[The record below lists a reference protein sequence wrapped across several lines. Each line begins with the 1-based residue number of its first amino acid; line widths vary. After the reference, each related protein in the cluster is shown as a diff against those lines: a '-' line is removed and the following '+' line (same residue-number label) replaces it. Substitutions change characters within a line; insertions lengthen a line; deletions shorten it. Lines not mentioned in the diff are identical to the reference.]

1 MKIETL
7 LPLGKL
13 DPGLRAP
20 EQPLDL
26 HAIGRD
32 AQLVESLGY
41 DGLLTEE
48 TKDDPFMVMA
58 LMAQATSRVNLGTAV
73 AIAFARSPTS
83 MAMSAWSM
91 QKLSNGRFTLGLGP
105 QVRAHIARRFGMPTH
120 AAGPW
125 MREYIQVLRAIWDH
139 WQNGT
144 PLRISGEIYNI
155 DLMVPLFHPGPIEF
169 PRIPV
174 HIAAVN
180 RIMCR
185 VAGELAD
192 GIRPHPVCTPSY
204 IRQVMLPEVQV
215 GAARTGQQMN
225 DFAVA
230 MKPLVATAENEA
242 ELEMRI
248 RDARARLAFYAST
261 PAYAATFNYHGLE
274 QLTAEAKLLARAQ
287 RWEDLPQLI
296 DDTVLNTYVT
306 VGTWDQIGQKLL
318 ARYDG
323 VVSSLEVSIPVRSG
337 SDREQLINLVHTLHA
352 A

>member
-1 MKIETL
+1 
-7 LPLGKL
+7 
-13 DPGLRAP
+13 
-20 EQPLDL
+20 
-26 HAIGRD
+26 
-32 AQLVESLGY
+32 
-41 DGLLTEE
+41 
-48 TKDDPFMVMA
+48 
-58 LMAQATSRVNLGTAV
+58 
-73 AIAFARSPTS
+73 
-83 MAMSAWSM
+83 
-91 QKLSNGRFTLGLGP
+91 
-105 QVRAHIARRFGMPTH
+105 
-120 AAGPW
+120 
-125 MREYIQVLRAIWDH
+125 
-139 WQNGT
+139 
-144 PLRISGEIYNI
+144 
-155 DLMVPLFHPGPIEF
+155 
-169 PRIPV
+169 
-174 HIAAVN
+174 
-180 RIMCR
+180 
-185 VAGELAD
+185 
-192 GIRPHPVCTPSY
+192 
-204 IRQVMLPEVQV
+204 
-215 GAARTGQQMN
+215 MN